1 METKK
6 KTSLKT
12 NKKPKKSSKA
22 KQIDNVKRSPE
33 EKRRQLMEE
42 IIEKTG
48 LGENEILEAE
58 EKFKDD
64 FPDGRISLEEFI
76 DQSDVSIETH
86 HCTQLTKR
94 CGLYSW
100 GRTNQRTVTTCLPLF
115 LEPLS
120 LLFIF
125 KSIHHGFHGIHRLG
139 FSLTPS
145 SGHMTR
151 RARAPLTSSGKPS
164 FINIK
169 MMIKLEFSSFPA
181 IFWQVRLPFRV
192 PR

>member
-33 EKRRQLMEE
+33 EKRRQLIEE

-86 HCTQLTKR
+86 NSRNDVDFIHGVEQTRELSQL
-94 CGLYSW
+94 
-100 GRTNQRTVTTCLPLF
+100 VF
-115 LEPLS
+115 LELLS
-120 LLFIF
+120 LLYIF
-125 KSIHHGFHGIHRLG
+125 
-139 FSLTPS
+139 
-145 SGHMTR
+145 
-151 RARAPLTSSGKPS
+151 
-164 FINIK
+164 
-169 MMIKLEFSSFPA
+169 
-181 IFWQVRLPFRV
+181 
-192 PR
+192 

>member
-100 GRTNQRTVTTCLPLF
+100 GRTNQRTVTTCI
-115 LEPLS
+115 S
-120 LLFIF
+120 
-125 KSIHHGFHGIHRLG
+125 R
-139 FSLTPS
+139 
-145 SGHMTR
+145 
-151 RARAPLTSSGKPS
+151 TS
-164 FINIK
+164 F
-169 MMIKLEFSSFPA
+169 FVVHF
-181 IFWQVRLPFRV
+181 
-192 PR
+192 